1 MRPTNKTPTII
12 LSKKSSHLTRCEP
25 IDLVDAIVL
34 SNDTKESNENRF
46 SKKIN
51 ILSATERTLPTFK
64 TIRDFEIQF
73 LQKRSSI
80 SGLDVAII
88 SIAHIALLSGAIA
101 IVVSCNTGN
110 IAKRLSRYRLE
121 CPIICV
127 TNSESLA
134 RELVIYRG
142 VVPLLI
148 LNWHIKAVDDFGEG
162 DTILEAL
169 AAVKSSNPFAGK
181 LVNVVVLKRKWINS
195 MLLYG
200 TQVICI

>member
-1 MRPTNKTPTII
+1 MHRIHGFII
-12 LSKKSSHLTRCEP
+12 ALTDDQSEK
-25 IDLVDAIVL
+25 II
-34 SNDTKESNENRF
+34 EQ
-46 SKKIN
+46 IN

-134 RELVIYRG
+134 RELMIYRG

-200 TQVICI
+200 AQVICI